1 MLKITLE
8 TIDCLKKIVNKDKLS
23 EDEEKKLLNFI
34 IHYDQDIDD
43 KPRFHSHSRPCS
55 KDYHDDISPPHKARQ
70 FNDRLRDQS
79 SSKGF
84 SG

>member
-8 TIDCLKKIVNKDKLS
+8 TIDCLNKIVNKDKLS

-43 KPRFHSHSRPCS
+43 KPRSHSRPCS
-55 KDYHDDISPPHKARQ
+55 KDYHDDRSPPHKARQ
-70 FNDRLRDQS
+70 LNDRLRDQS
-79 SSKGF
+79 
-84 SG
+84 

>member
-43 KPRFHSHSRPCS
+43 KPRSHSHSLPCS
-55 KDYHDDISPPHKARQ
+55 KDYHDDISPPYKARQ
-70 FNDRLRDQS
+70 LNDRLRDQS

-84 SG
+84 PG